1 MPQPPD
7 LKYSYPRRARSSW
20 LAGAWLAALPAL
32 AWTQALPV
40 SRGEPIPVAPPFTTL
55 ETKETTPR
63 GMSGLACLP
72 PEKGVYACLAVND
85 EERFA
90 EWARFD
96 GKTLAPTG
104 QRLQLLTPAKKQKDD
119 IVGTRP
125 RDLCEQEDDF
135 GEFDGEAIAIA
146 GDRIYVTGSHAC
158 SRAKG
163 KFRPSSFIL
172 ARALATSK
180 PLKAKDV
187 ERSWRLADIIGN
199 SALSDTFG
207 KAGDEGAGIE
217 GMALVGNRLYL
228 GFRTPSSKA
237 NTAKILSVAVT
248 ELFKPGDQPATDK
261 PEVLTLALGPNTGIR
276 DLAALDDGRLLVL
289 SGPADSAA
297 GAYLLHLLTPGNG
310 KSRPLMELQT
320 DATGEKKDR
329 GGREIPKAEAIAV
342 LEQTPDTVTLLVM
355 YDNIDDGGPRLH
367 HLKLPV
373 D

>member
-1 MPQPPD
+1 MPPAPD
-7 LKYSYPRRARSSW
+7 PKSAFPRRARSYW
-20 LAGAWLAALPAL
+20 LAVAWLAAWPAL
-32 AWTQALPV
+32 AWTQTLPV
-40 SRGEPIPVAPPFTTL
+40 STGEPIPVAPPFATL
-55 ETKETTPR
+55 ETKDTTPR

-72 PEKGVYACLAVND
+72 PAKGLRACLAVND

-125 RDLCEQEDDF
+125 RGLCEQADDF

-172 ARALATSK
+172 ARALATAK
-180 PLKAKDV
+180 PLEAKDV
-187 ERSWRLADIIGN
+187 ERSWRLAEVIGHSPLA
-199 SALSDTFG
+199 SAFG
-207 KAGDEGAGIE
+207 RAGDEGAGIE
-217 GMALVGNRLYL
+217 GLALVGDRLYL
-228 GFRTPSSKA
+228 GFRTPATA
-237 NTAKILSVAVT
+237 NTAIILSVAVT
-248 ELFKPGDQPATDK
+248 DLFSPGDQPTTAK

-297 GAYLLHLLTPGNG
+297 GAYLLHLLTPANG
-310 KSRPLMELQT
+310 KSRPLVEIKT

-342 LEQTPDTVTLLVM
+342 LEQTPEAVTLLVM

-367 HLKLPV
+367 HLKLPT

>member
-1 MPQPPD
+1 MPRTPD
-7 LKYSYPRRARSSW
+7 LKSTYPRRARSCW
-20 LAGAWLAALPAL
+20 LAGAWLATLPAL

-40 SRGEPIPVAPPFTTL
+40 SKGEPIPVARPFATL
-55 ETKETTPR
+55 ETKDTTPR

-72 PEKGVYACLAVND
+72 PVKGMRSCLAVND

-90 EWARFD
+90 EWASFD

-125 RDLCEQEDDF
+125 RGLCDQEDDF
-135 GEFDGEAIAIA
+135 GEFDGEAVAIA
-146 GDRIYVTGSHAC
+146 GDRIYVTSSHAC

-172 ARALATSK
+172 ARALATAK
-180 PLKAKDV
+180 PLEAKDV

-199 SALSDTFG
+199 SVLSDAFG

-228 GFRTPSSKA
+228 GFRTPSSNA
-237 NTAKILSVAVT
+237 NTAKILSVEVT
-248 ELFKPGDQPATDK
+248 ELFKPGDQPATAK

-297 GAYLLHLLTPGNG
+297 GAYLLHLLTPANG
-310 KSRPLMELQT
+310 KSRPLVELQT

-342 LEQTPDTVTLLVM
+342 LEQTKDAVTLLVM

-367 HLKLPV
+367 HLALPA

>member
-1 MPQPPD
+1 MPPTTA
-7 LKYSYPRRARSSW
+7 LKCSYPRRARSCW
-20 LAGAWLAALPAL
+20 LAGAWLAAWPAL

-40 SRGEPIPVAPPFTTL
+40 STGEPIPVAPPFATL
-55 ETKETTPR
+55 ETKDTTPR

-72 PEKGVYACLAVND
+72 SAKGVRACLAVND

-125 RDLCEQEDDF
+125 RGLCDQEDDF

-172 ARALATSK
+172 ARARATGQT
-180 PLKAKDV
+180 LEAGDV
-187 ERSWRLADIIGN
+187 ERSWRLADVIGLSPLA
-199 SALSDTFG
+199 SAFG

-217 GMALVGNRLYL
+217 GLALVGDRLYL
-228 GFRTPSSKA
+228 GFRTPATA

-248 ELFKPGDQPATDK
+248 ELFKPGDQPTTAK

-310 KSRPLMELQT
+310 KSRPLAELQT
-320 DATGEKKDR
+320 DARGEKKDR

-342 LEQTPDTVTLLVM
+342 LDQTKEAVTLLVM
-355 YDNIDDGGPRLH
+355 YDNIGDCGPRLH
-367 HLKLPV
+367 HLKLPT

>member
-1 MPQPPD
+1 MPHRRD
-7 LKYSYPRRARSSW
+7 LKFTHPRYARSCW
-20 LAGAWLAALPAL
+20 LAGALLAAWPAF

-40 SRGEPIPVAPPFTTL
+40 STGEPIAVARPFARV
-55 ETKETTPR
+55 ETKDTTPR

-72 PEKGVYACLAVND
+72 PIAGVRDCLAVND

-90 EWARFD
+90 EWARLD
-96 GKTLAPTG
+96 GQTLTPTG
-104 QRLQLLTPAKKQKDD
+104 QHLQLLTPTKKQKDD

-125 RDLCEQEDDF
+125 RGLCDREDDF

-146 GDRIYVTGSHAC
+146 EDRIYVTGSHAC

-172 ARALATSK
+172 ARAPAMAQ
-180 PLKAKDV
+180 PIAAKEV
-187 ERSWRLADIIGN
+187 ERTWRLADIIGN
-199 SALSDTFG
+199 SHLASAFG
-207 KAGDEGAGIE
+207 QAGKEGAGIE

-228 GFRTPSSKA
+228 GFRTPATTS
-237 NTAKILSVAVT
+237 TATILSVEVT
-248 ELFKPGDQPATDK
+248 ELFQAGDQPATAK
-261 PEVLTLALGPNTGIR
+261 PEVLTLALGPNTGVR
-276 DLAALDDGRLLVL
+276 DLAALEDGRLLVL

-297 GAYLLHLLTPGNG
+297 GAYVLHLLTLANG
-310 KSRPLMELQT
+310 ASRPLVELRT
-320 DATGEKKDR
+320 PARGEKKDR

-342 LEQTPDTVTLLVM
+342 LEQTPDAVTLLVM

-367 HLKLPV
+367 RIKLPA

>member
-1 MPQPPD
+1 MPHRRN
-7 LKYSYPRRARSSW
+7 LKFPYRRHAWSCW
-20 LAGAWLAALPAL
+20 LAGAWLAAWPAF

-40 SRGEPIPVAPPFTTL
+40 STGAPIPVTRPFATV
-55 ETKETTPR
+55 ETKDTTPR

-72 PEKGVYACLAVND
+72 AATGLRACLAVND

-90 EWARFD
+90 EWANFD
-96 GKTLAPTG
+96 GQTLTPTN

-119 IVGTRP
+119 ILGTRP
-125 RDLCEQEDDF
+125 RGLCDREDDF

-163 KFRPSSFIL
+163 KFRPSAFIL
-172 ARALATSK
+172 ARAPATAK
-180 PLKAKDV
+180 PLEAKDV
-187 ERSWRLADIIGN
+187 ERSWRLADMIGN
-199 SALSDTFG
+199 SPLASAFG

-228 GFRTPSSKA
+228 GFRSPA
-237 NTAKILSVAVT
+237 TASTATILSLDVT
-248 ELFKPGDQPATDK
+248 ELFKPGNQPATSK
-261 PEVLTLALGPNTGIR
+261 SEVLTLALGPNTGVR

-297 GAYLLHLLTPGNG
+297 GAYLLHLLTPANG
-310 KSRPLMELQT
+310 TSRPLVELRT
-320 DATGEKKDR
+320 EAMGEKKDR
-329 GGREIPKAEAIAV
+329 GGREVPKAEAIAV
-342 LEQTPDTVTLLVM
+342 IEQTPDAVTLLVM
-355 YDNIDDGGPRLH
+355 YDNINDGGPRLH
-367 HLKLPV
+367 RIKLPT

>member
-1 MPQPPD
+1 MPHRRN
-7 LKYSYPRRARSSW
+7 LKFAYRRHARSYW
-20 LAGAWLAALPAL
+20 LAGAWLAAWPAF
-32 AWTQALPV
+32 AWMQALPV
-40 SRGEPIPVAPPFTTL
+40 STGAPIPVARPFATV
-55 ETKETTPR
+55 ETKDTTPR

-96 GKTLAPTG
+96 GKTLVPTG
-104 QRLQLLTPAKKQKDD
+104 QRLQLLTPAKQQKDD

-125 RDLCEQEDDF
+125 RGLCDQADDF

-172 ARALATSK
+172 ARARATAQT
-180 PLKAKDV
+180 LEARDV
-187 ERSWRLADIIGN
+187 ERSWRLANVIGHSPLA
-199 SALSDTFG
+199 SAFG
-207 KAGDEGAGIE
+207 EAGDGGAGIE
-217 GMALVGNRLYL
+217 GLALVGNRLYL
-228 GFRTPSSKA
+228 GFRTPATA
-237 NTAKILSVAVT
+237 NTAIILSVAVT
-248 ELFKPGDQPATDK
+248 DLFTPGDQPATAK

-297 GAYLLHLLTPGNG
+297 GAYLIHLLTPGNG
-310 KSRPLMELQT
+310 KSRPLVELKT

-342 LEQTPDTVTLLVM
+342 LDQTKDAVTLLVM

-367 HLKLPV
+367 RLALPV